1 MIKNMSD
8 NYDEIENI
16 KIINNTTREVTAII
30 TFLDGMINIK
40 TKKPYSIYTNKK
52 SRKGAK

>member
-40 TKKPYSIYTNKK
+40 TKKTL
-52 SRKGAK
+52 

>member
-52 SRKGAK
+52 KK